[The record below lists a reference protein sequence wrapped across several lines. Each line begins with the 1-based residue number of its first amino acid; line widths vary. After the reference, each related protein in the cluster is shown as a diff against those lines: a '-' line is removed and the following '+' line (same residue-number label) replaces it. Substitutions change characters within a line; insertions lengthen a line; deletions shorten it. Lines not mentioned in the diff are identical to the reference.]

1 VKKLVPSILFKI
13 DAPSSQ
19 HTYSITQITSQE
31 LLVILFLFVLFLIPA
46 SLQAQDATDIVRK
59 ANEKMQGESSQVE
72 MTMQIVRPSWQRSIS
87 MKAWSKGQDYSLIL
101 ITAPA
106 RDEGSAYLK
115 RGNEIWNWQPSINRT
130 IKMPPS
136 MMSQSW
142 MGSDFST
149 NDLVREAS
157 IVVDYTHTLLGDS
170 TLSGYDTYKIKMT
183 PKPEAPVVWNKV
195 ITFISKEEYLQ
206 LRAEFYDEDGEL
218 VRFMKGSEVKEMDG
232 RIVPTRMEMI
242 PVDKKGQK
250 TVITYKQMQFNI
262 DISQRFFS
270 TQNMKNV
277 E

>member
-1 VKKLVPSILFKI
+1 MYDVTILFSAGAKNLISKKLFQHAGTILAFIILSLISPS
-13 DAPSSQ
+13 
-19 HTYSITQITSQE
+19 
-31 LLVILFLFVLFLIPA
+31 LL
-46 SLQAQDATDIVRK
+46 AQDATEIVRK
-59 ANEKMQGESSQVE
+59 ANDNMQGESSQVE
-72 MTMQIVRPSWQRSIS
+72 MRMQIIRPSWERSVS

-115 RGNEIWNWQPSINRT
+115 RGNEIWNWQPRINRT

-142 MGSDFST
+142 MGSDFSN

-157 IVVDYTHTLLGDS
+157 IVVDYNHTLLGDS
-170 TLSGYDTYKIKMT
+170 TLSGYDSYKIEMI
-183 PKPEAPVVWNKV
+183 PKPEAPVVWGKV

-218 VRFMKGSEVKEMDG
+218 VRLMEGSEIKEMDD
-232 RIVPTRMEMI
+232 RIIPTRMEMI
-242 PVDKKGQK
+242 PMNEDGNK
-250 TVITYKQMQFNI
+250 TVIIYEKMKFNI

-270 TQNMKNV
+270 IQNMKNV

>member
-1 VKKLVPSILFKI
+1 MFLNNNKLTISL
-13 DAPSSQ
+13 
-19 HTYSITQITSQE
+19 
-31 LLVILFLFVLFLIPA
+31 LFLLGISF
-46 SLQAQDATDIVRK
+46 SLKAQDATEIVRK

-72 MTMQIVRPSWQRSIS
+72 MTMQIIRPSWERSVS

-142 MGSDFST
+142 MGSDFSN

-157 IVVDYTHTLLGDS
+157 IVVDYNHKLLGDS
-170 TLSGYDTYKIKMT
+170 TLSGRDSYKIEMI
-183 PKPEAPVVWNKV
+183 PKPEAPVVWGKV
-195 ITFISKEEYLQ
+195 ITFISKDEYLQ

-218 VRFMKGSEVKEMDG
+218 IRLMEGSEIKEIGG
-232 RIVPTRMEMI
+232 RILPTKMEMI
-242 PVDKKGQK
+242 PMDEEDHK
-250 TVITYKQMQFNI
+250 TVITYEEMEFNI

-270 TQNMKNV
+270 IQNMKNV